1 MPVPAGPDAK
11 RSRPARSRRGQ
22 GAEQARGADGPPPS
36 DADGELGVISF
47 IEDHLRITKGD
58 DAGTLVRLR
67 DWQRADL
74 RELFR
79 LRPDGQR
86 QYRIGLYGLPRKNG
100 KSAIGSGLALYGLF
114 DQHGAEVYS
123 CAGDKEQARIVF
135 GEAKKAVEN
144 DPELK
149 GLAKTYRDAIEIP
162 EMGSIYRVLSA
173 EAYTK
178 EGLNPSLVIF
188 DEVHVQPD
196 DELWNV
202 MLLGS
207 GTRRNPLVLGI
218 TTAGV
223 KVDPRGQPSLCYR
236 LWEKGRE
243 GKDPAFFFRWYSAPQ
258 GADYRDPAVWR
269 MANPALGDYLYEED
283 FRTVLNVVHE
293 NEFRTKRLNQWVS
306 QTTAWLPQ
314 GAWDAV
320 QDATRPFD
328 PAEPFVV
335 FLDGSWSNDS
345 TGLVACTL
353 TRPHLSVAGHW
364 TPDPVLG
371 HIDMDA
377 VERRLR
383 EVRAMPGFRG
393 VAFDPAFVTDL
404 FTRLEAE
411 WNYGDR
417 GLVIAWPTNSL
428 ARMVPACQDFY
439 TSVMERSITHDGDP
453 RLAQHVGNA
462 VLKED
467 RHGPRIVKEAKGSPR
482 KIDLAVC
489 AVGALAEARRLGSV
503 PAPNFRFIS
512 FDDD

>member
-1 MPVPAGPDAK
+1 M
-11 RSRPARSRRGQ
+11 
-22 GAEQARGADGPPPS
+22 
-36 DADGELGVISF
+36 
-47 IEDHLRITKGD
+47 
-58 DAGTLVRLR
+58 
-67 DWQRADL
+67 
-74 RELFR
+74 
-79 LRPDGQR
+79 
-86 QYRIGLYGLPRKNG
+86 
-100 KSAIGSGLALYGLF
+100 F
-114 DQHGAEVYS
+114 DQVGAEVYS

-135 GEAKKAVEN
+135 GEAKKAVEA
-144 DPELK
+144 DPDLK
-149 GLAKTYRDAIEIP
+149 AATKTYKDAIEVP

-196 DELWNV
+196 DEFWNV

-223 KVDPRGQPSLCYR
+223 KVDPRGHPSLCYR

-243 GKDPAFFFRWYSAPQ
+243 GDDPAFFFRWYSAPD

-283 FRTVLNVVHE
+283 FETVIRTVHE

-306 QTTAWLPQ
+306 QAVAWLPS
-314 GAWDAV
+314 GVWELRRDRS
-320 QDATRPFD
+320 RPFD
-328 PAEPFVV
+328 PDAPFAA

-345 TGLVACTL
+345 TGIVACTL
-353 TRPHLSVAGHW
+353 DRPHLSVLGHW
-364 TPDPVLG
+364 APDAELG
-371 HIDMDA
+371 HIDMEA
-377 VERRLR
+377 VERRVR
-383 EVRAMPGFRG
+383 EVMAMPGFRG
-393 VAFDPAFVTDL
+393 IAFDPAFVSDL

-411 WNYGDR
+411 HNVGR
-417 GLVIAWPTNSL
+417 TVRVVSWPTNSL

-439 TSVMERSITHDGDP
+439 ASVMDGSVTHDGDE
-453 RLAQHVGNA
+453 RLALHVGNA

-467 RHGPRIVKEAKGSPR
+467 RHGPRIVKEARGSPR

-489 AVGALAEARRLGSV
+489 AVGALAEAKRLGATPPV
-503 PAPNFRFIS
+503 DVRFIS

>member
-1 MPVPAGPDAK
+1 MSVPPRPDAERPRPTRRR
-11 RSRPARSRRGQ
+11 RSESPV
-22 GAEQARGADGPPPS
+22 EARGADGPPPS
-36 DADGELGVISF
+36 DADGELGVIAF
-47 IEDHLRITKGD
+47 IEEHLRITKGD
-58 DAGTLVRLR
+58 EAGQLVALR
-67 DWQRADL
+67 DWQKADL

-86 QYRIGLYGLPRKNG
+86 QYRVGLYGLPRKNG
-100 KSAIGSGLALYGLF
+100 KSAIGSGLALFGLF
-114 DQHGAEVYS
+114 DQQGAEVYS

-135 GEAKKAVEN
+135 GEAKKAIEA

-149 GLAKTYRDAIEIP
+149 AVAKTYRDAIEIP
-162 EMGSIYRVLSA
+162 AMGSVYRCLSA

-243 GKDPAFFFRWYSAPQ
+243 GTDPRFYFKWYAAPQ
-258 GADYRDPAVWR
+258 KADHRDPAVWR
-269 MANPALGDYLYEED
+269 MANPALGDYLFEED
-283 FRTVLNVVHE
+283 FHTVLGVIHE

-306 QTTAWLPQ
+306 QATAWLPA
-314 GAWDAV
+314 GAWDTVA
-320 QDATRPFD
+320 DPARTFD
-328 PAEPFVV
+328 PAEPFVA
-335 FLDGSWSNDS
+335 FMDGSWSNDS
-345 TGLVACTL
+345 TGMVACTL
-353 TRPHLSVAGHW
+353 ARPHLSVLGHW
-364 TPDPVLG
+364 TPDAGLG
-371 HIDMDA
+371 HIDMEA
-377 VERRLR
+377 VERRVR

-393 VAFDPAFVTDL
+393 LAFDPAFLTDL

-411 WNYGDR
+411 WNVGSR
-417 GLVIAWPTNSL
+417 ELVLKWSTNSL

-439 TSVMERSITHDGDP
+439 TSVMDQSVTHDGDP
-453 RLAQHVGNA
+453 RLALHIGNA

-489 AVGALAEARRLGSV
+489 AVGALAEARRLGAV
-503 PAPNFRFIS
+503 PVPTYRFIS